1 MDRKRFLQICGMAIP
16 AAVFGF
22 PTGLNAAEKT
32 GKAKAAKEKFSFAF
46 FTDVHLNRGNEG
58 NCDEGFRT
66 ALADVKKR
74 GVDFILFG
82 GDNVEANY
90 YPGHDHEHEVVDM
103 YTRFR
108 KIVDESGIPC
118 HFTIGNHDT
127 FDRFEGKEAVTGYE
141 YFEKFCGPVRRS
153 FNHKGVHFITLNSLV
168 PDKGGHFSIGEEQMQ
183 WLKSALDSAGRDTPS
198 IISLHVPVLSLYY
211 PVVEGDI
218 TASKAMTDMISDTR
232 QVIDLIRNYNVKLV
246 LQGHQHIHEEILE
259 RGQRF
264 ITGGAICSSWWY
276 GPLADTQEG
285 YVLVHVGTDNSLTW
299 EYIDYGWEAIRK

>member
-22 PTGLNAAEKT
+22 PAGLNAAGRT

-90 YPGHDHEHEVVDM
+90 
-103 YTRFR
+103 
-108 KIVDESGIPC
+108 ESGIQC

-127 FDRFEGKEAVTGYE
+127 FDRFEGKEAVTSYE

-183 WLKSALDSAGRDTPS
+183 WLKSALDSAGRDTPAV
-198 IISLHVPVLSLYY
+198 ISLHVPVLSLYY